1 MATALSPALAPAS
14 ERSDQDAFWRVAF
27 LVAGTVAALTLA
39 ATFSAEKLAFLYKDE
54 LRLTASAVATLG
66 ILIAI
71 PQYCRPLIGAGSDL
85 FPLFGYHRRP
95 YYALASLLGAL
106 GYFGLSLLTHPSYW
120 TVVLMVIVTVAG
132 GATLMIMADT
142 VMVTVGNRTGT
153 VGRIQSI
160 QQFLPWLLS
169 FAYLAHLGGYVTQH
183 WSYAQCFQ
191 AAALLSLLPL
201 PLTLLI
207 DEKRSQTLPRTQTT
221 PEEAA
226 TRTAAKRAERDRT
239 VAALSD
245 AARSPGIW
253 AMVLFVFYLIFTP
266 GTNTALF
273 YYKTNTLH
281 FSKQFIGDLNQY
293 GAAGAMLG
301 IAAFA
306 LVSRR
311 VPLLTIA
318 LGAWLLDC
326 AQYGINFALHDALS
340 AKIVTFAGYFL
351 GIVYVLCLYTLAA
364 RACPPQIA
372 GTIYGLF
379 MAAITLAGT
388 LGEKVGGT
396 LYDFSGPA
404 SHHSAAYGWFA
415 LNGWGLAL
423 TLPAGLLIFFLPAWA
438 KSRTPETAPP
448 AREAGLAEAA

>member
-1 MATALSPALAPAS
+1 MATALSPPPVS
-14 ERSDQDAFWRVAF
+14 QRSDQTAFWRVA
-27 LVAGTVAALTLA
+27 LLMAGTVAALTLS
-39 ATFSAEKLAFLYKDE
+39 ATFSAEKLAFLYKDQ
-54 LRLTASAVATLG
+54 LRLSASAVATLG
-66 ILIAI
+66 ILTAI
-71 PQYCRPLIGAGSDL
+71 PQYCRPLIGASSDL

-120 TVVLMVIVTVAG
+120 TVVLLVIVAVAG

-153 VGRIQSI
+153 VGRIQSV

-169 FAYLAHLGGYVTQH
+169 FVYLAHLGGFVTQH
-183 WSYAQCFQ
+183 WSYARCFQ

-207 DEKRSQTLPRTQTT
+207 DETRTQRQPRAQDLPAEVTAR
-221 PEEAA
+221 AA
-226 TRTAAKRAERDRT
+226 SKRIEHARTI
-239 VAALSD
+239 AALLD
-245 AARSPGIW
+245 AAHSPGIW

-281 FSKQFIGDLNQY
+281 FSKQFIGDLGQY

-311 VPLLTIA
+311 ASLLTIV

-326 AQYGINFALHDALS
+326 AQYAVNFALHDMLT
-340 AKIVTFAGYFL
+340 AKIVTFVVYFI

-379 MAAITLAGT
+379 MAAILLAGA

-396 LYDFSGPA
+396 LYDFCGPT
-404 SHHSAAYGWFA
+404 SHHSAAYGWYA

-423 TLPAGLLIFFLPAWA
+423 TIPAGLLIFFLPAWA
-438 KSRTPETAPP
+438 KSRAPTDIQP
-448 AREAGLAEAA
+448 RDAHAEAA